1 MAPGHPVAPALVVAI
16 PAKSKYSIDAKPAAR
31 AGLTLFCTA
40 DDLAGLW
47 ARIVLAEKDV
57 DQARVEWVRPDR
69 PHPDLLVINPAL
81 TLPTLVDRDTVLYP
95 AGILIEYLDERYP
108 HPRLLP
114 PDPAARAMLRMLMT
128 RLEREL
134 LPIAQS
140 VLDAP
145 RAAESKA
152 ARKLLQEHLTASSRL
167 FPQRGWCLGLDFNL
181 ADCAWAALFAHLPAL
196 QLKLPADAALQRYA
210 QRVLARPSVQSSL
223 R

>member
-1 MAPGHPVAPALVVAI
+1 VTI

-31 AGLTLFCTA
+31 AGLTLFCAA

-47 ARIVLAEKDV
+47 TRIVLAEKDV
-57 DQARVEWVRPDR
+57 DHARIEWVRPDR
-69 PHPDLLVINPAL
+69 PHQDLLVINPSL
-81 TLPTLVDRDTVLYP
+81 SLPTLADRDAVLYP
-95 AGILIEYLDERYP
+95 AGIINEYLDERYP

-134 LPIAQS
+134 LPLAQS

-145 RAAESKA
+145 RATDSKS
-152 ARKLLQEHLTASSRL
+152 ARKQLLENLVASSRL

-181 ADCAWAALFAHLPAL
+181 ADCACRRCSSSCRPMPRCSAT
-196 QLKLPADAALQRYA
+196 
-210 QRVLARPSVQSSL
+210 PSVCS
-223 R
+223 RGRAYN